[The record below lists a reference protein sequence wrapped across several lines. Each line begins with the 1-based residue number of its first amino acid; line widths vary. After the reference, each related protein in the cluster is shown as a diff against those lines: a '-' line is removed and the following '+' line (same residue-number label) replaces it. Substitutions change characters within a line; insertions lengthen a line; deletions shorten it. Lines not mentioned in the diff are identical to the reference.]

1 MAEWIASDAQ
11 LRDAVASWPAVIG
24 LDTEFLRTSTYYPK
38 PGLYQVAAGDQV
50 YLIDPL
56 AIESWQPLVDYLVS
70 ERTVKVMHACLEDL
84 ELLHHHLGISPRNVF
99 DTQFANAFA
108 SENFSLSYAA
118 LVERVLGVSLP
129 KHETRSNWLQRP
141 LSDDQIRYA
150 VEDVIYLAPLYEHLQ
165 EKLQADARYA
175 WFVQEMS
182 LRGAYV
188 PPEPLQYY
196 RGVKKAWQLGA
207 EQLAV
212 LQMLCAWRENTA
224 RSEDVPRNRVV
235 WDDHL
240 YAFSRIREL
249 ELEHVHTNL
258 PRGIARR
265 YAEALLEAHNVGRR
279 SAHPE
284 PLPRP
289 LTTAQGKLVKQ
300 LREIAGNVA
309 DQLGVAPEL
318 LSRRRDIEACVR
330 HFSST
335 QQLSDHYL
343 GWREGLVAE
352 RFLEVL
358 QR

>member
-11 LRDAVASWPAVIG
+11 LRDAVAAWPAVIG

-38 PGLYQVAAGDQV
+38 PGLYQVAAGEQV

-56 AIESWQPLVDYLVS
+56 AIESWQPLVDYFVS

-108 SENFSLSYAA
+108 SEHFSLSYAA

-150 VEDVIYLAPLYEHLQ
+150 VEDVIYLTPLYEHLHDR
-165 EKLQADARYA
+165 LQAAGRAA
-175 WFVQEMS
+175 WFAEDMG
-182 LRGAYV
+182 LRGAYL
-188 PPEPLQYY
+188 PPDPLQYY
-196 RGVKKAWQLGA
+196 RGVKKAWRLGA
-207 EQLAV
+207 EQLAA

-240 YAFSRIREL
+240 YTFSRIHEL
-249 ELEHVHTNL
+249 EHEHVHTNL

-265 YAEALLEAHNVGRR
+265 YAQPLLEAHSAGRR
-279 SAHPE
+279 SEPPE
-284 PLPRP
+284 PLPEP

-300 LREIAGNVA
+300 LREIAGDVA
-309 DQLGVAPEL
+309 AQLGVAPEL
-318 LSRRRDIEACVR
+318 LARRRDVEACVR
-330 HFSST
+330 HFSAT
-335 QQLSDHYL
+335 QQLSGLYL
-343 GWREGLVAE
+343 GWREGLVAD

-358 QR
+358 QS